1 MTKFYKNNTNSPI
14 DWVGIGD
21 KQISLHGPKNILFM
35 NSESHIN
42 NLFDYI
48 ERTSKEQTVPVE
60 HNDET
65 QTVSKSYINNLF
77 SYIGGIFSK
86 KSIPAENKDET
97 QAVSPEIK
105 KAVSNWFVNR
115 DKLLREEGNEQYQNM
130 KKIIDAKAL
139 EARQENKNLLVVIG
153 EAHKVPASHLFQL
166 FALDILNK
174 NGVNKFLEE
183 KSTTTS
189 TIQYD
194 KFAMISNYVNKN
206 VLSNVLATPKLKG
219 IISSQPI
226 DPCHEG
232 FEDQSI
238 SPCTREQE
246 INRAILEQND
256 SAMCVVGA
264 AHIHHI
270 TTDPQISEKY
280 KLPTFDTANLPLR
293 EEYKNKS
300 PEELKKLIEDQDII
314 ILKKKEQIKN
324 DISKCDSSELGK
336 KCEDHVRL
344 LVTKICLMKAHK
356 PDKITNLSL
365 ERGDIS
371 SDTEALNIAIDVI
384 TANNPESKV
393 IAGLKEVQK
402 NYQQLEAIRYGNQ
415 NIYRSDIKL
424 LNGEIDRLKH
434 SKEKECM
441 EEDSV
446 SPAFLFNLTND
457 QSNESGSDN
466 KSSDD
471 AYDQQENVGLGS
483 VGEDWD
489 VWSHC

>member
-1 MTKFYKNNTNSPI
+1 MTKCYRNNTNSPI

-60 HNDET
+60 HKDET
-65 QTVSKSYINNLF
+65 QAVSKSYINNLVG
-77 SYIGGIFSK
+77 YIGGIFSK
-86 KSIPAENKDET
+86 KAIPAENKDET
-97 QAVSPEIK
+97 QAVSPKIKNEI
-105 KAVSNWFVNR
+105 SNWFVNR

-139 EARQENKNLLVVIG
+139 AAQQENKNLLVVIG
-153 EAHKVPASHLFQL
+153 ERHHSPASHLFQL
-166 FALDILNK
+166 FVLAILNK
-174 NGVNKFLEE
+174 NGVNKVLEE

-194 KFAMISNYVNKN
+194 KFAMISNYVNKD

-219 IISSQPI
+219 TISSQPI
-226 DPCHEG
+226 DPCHKG
-232 FEDQSI
+232 YVNRSI

-256 SAMCVVGA
+256 SAMCIVGA
-264 AHIHHI
+264 AHIYHI
-270 TTDPQISEKY
+270 IRDPQISEKY
-280 KLPTFDTANLPLR
+280 KLLTFDSSDLPLR

-300 PEELKKLIEDQDII
+300 QEELENLVQYQEQLILQNDD
-314 ILKKKEQIKN
+314 QIKN
-324 DISKCDSSELGK
+324 DISKGHSSELDK
-336 KCEDHVRL
+336 KYDNDVL
-344 LVTKICLMKAHK
+344 LTRTTICLMKALK
-356 PDKITNLSL
+356 PDEIKNLSL

-446 SPAFLFNLTND
+446 SPAFLFNLMND
-457 QSNESGSDN
+457 QSDESGSDN
-466 KSSDD
+466 ESSDD
-471 AYDQQENVGLGS
+471 AYDQQKNVGLGS